1 LNYTWFNKAK
11 QINYS
16 LSYLLFLTMSK
27 TSRYFLFVLF
37 NGIIGISFTLKNQL
51 SYFLKKGISIK
62 YFINPKDKYMIKLSF
77 KNPYLVFVL
86 AIIVAVLAGVLI
98 PRMPVDILPQ
108 FKKSAMQIITL
119 YPGMP
124 AEVVE
129 KDITSRMERW
139 TGQSPGIEKQLS
151 KSIMGVSVV
160 TNFYGEEIDPAE
172 AMANSSSYAVSDMY
186 YQPPGTLPPMIQP
199 FDPTASKPLMLLTV
213 SSDIKTG
220 KELYDVAYYNL
231 RQMLSGVEGIVAP
244 AAYGGSLR
252 RIFIY
257 VEPQKMESMGISQTQ
272 VMNAI
277 KENTTMI
284 PSGVA
289 NIGNINYGV
298 DAKGLIQKV
307 EDFNDIVITY
317 KNGHPIY
324 IKDIGQAKDASA
336 IQTNIAR
343 VDGKEQV
350 YLPIF
355 KRPGA
360 NTIASVEAVKSAI
373 PKLKERMP
381 DDVNLNVIFD
391 QSSYVRNSI
400 SGLVNAGLG
409 GLILVVI
416 VLFLFLGNFR
426 SSLIVAISLPLS
438 ILFAFIMLSITGQAI
453 NSITLGGMALV
464 LGLLVD
470 NSIVVLENIDRHLK
484 MGKSSFEAAKDAA
497 IEVANPVLASTL
509 VIMVVFFPVL
519 FLTGITKFLFSP
531 LAITVAGSMIGS
543 YIFALTLIP
552 ILGAFLFKN
561 HLPNSEKKKTK
572 NPLGFFQRFIE
583 KLSKNYQNSLNKAL
597 KFRWPIVGIS
607 ILLLGLS
614 LFLLKNNG
622 YELFPKSDVG
632 QMEISVRM
640 ESGTR
645 LQDANQTIAEMEQVI
660 REETGND
667 LEQLIANIGVFYDL
681 PAAYTPNS
689 GTQDAF
695 IGVQLKENH
704 NTSTFEYATRLR
716 QKLKEKFP
724 GVELSFNTGGM
735 ITAALNEG
743 KPAPIDV
750 QVKGNDL
757 EVLREIS
764 EKIRDSISTLAS
776 TRDVRVLQRI
786 DQPAKNINI
795 DRVKAAEVGVEPVE
809 AIKNMVSALNSS
821 VTYEKAFWIDEN
833 NGNHYFVG
841 VTYPESQIDSRFVL
855 ENVGVNS
862 STSEKIIPFRNFS
875 KISDGTNPVEINH
888 HNLTRAF
895 NVYANVEGK
904 DIGRVSDDI
913 QNIIDDMEIP
923 AGYEVNFEGEVAI
936 IKDSFGGLGLGLALA
951 AILSFLIITP
961 LFRSF
966 RKPFIIIL
974 AFPFGL
980 IGVGLLMGLT
990 QTYLSIQSIMGI
1002 IMMVGI
1008 SVSYGNILVDR
1019 INVLVKNGQDKTTA
1033 IIEGSKDR
1041 FRPVL
1046 MTATTTIFGLLPTAL
1061 ATGSGSEAN
1070 VPLAIAVIGGTFM
1083 ATIITLY
1090 IIPIFY
1096 SFIAKSK

>member
-1 LNYTWFNKAK
+1 M
-11 QINYS
+11 IN
-16 LSYLLFLTMSK
+16 T
-27 TSRYFLFVLF
+27 
-37 NGIIGISFTLKNQL
+37 
-51 SYFLKKGISIK
+51 
-62 YFINPKDKYMIKLSF
+62 SF
-77 KNPYLVFVL
+77 KNPYLVLVF
-86 AIIVAVLAGVLI
+86 AIIVAVLAVVLI

-151 KSIMGVSVV
+151 KSLMGVSIV
-160 TNFYGEEIDPAE
+160 TNFYGEDIEPAE

-186 YQPPGTLPPMIQP
+186 YQPPGTMPPMIQP

-213 SSDIKTG
+213 SSDVKDG
-220 KELYDVAYYNL
+220 KELYDVAYLNL

-252 RIFIY
+252 MIY
-257 VEPQKMESMGISQTQ
+257 VYVDPEKMEALGISQTQ
-272 VMNAI
+272 VMDAI
-277 KENTTMI
+277 QTNTTMI

-289 NIGNINYGV
+289 NIGKVNYGV
-298 DAKGLIQKV
+298 DAKGLIIDVK
-307 EDFNDIVITY
+307 DFDDIVITY
-317 KNGHPIY
+317 KNGSPIF
-324 IKDIGQAKDASA
+324 IRDIGQTKDASA

-360 NTIASVEAVKSAI
+360 NTIASVEAVKKAL
-373 PKLKERMP
+373 PGLKERMP
-381 DDVNLNVIFD
+381 DDVKLNVIFD

-400 SGLVNAGLG
+400 DGLQNAGLG
-409 GLILVVI
+409 GLVLVVI
-416 VLFLFLGNFR
+416 VLLLFLGNFK

-438 ILFAFIMLSITGQAI
+438 VLFAFIMLFITGQAI
-453 NSITLGGMALV
+453 NSITLGGLALV

-484 MGKSSFEAAKDAA
+484 MGKDSFTAAKDAA
-497 IEVANPVLASTL
+497 LEVSSPVLASTL
-509 VIMVVFFPVL
+509 VIIVVFFPVL

-552 ILGAFLFKN
+552 LMAAFFFRKQLPDADHRPKNRILNL
-561 HLPNSEKKKTK
+561 
-572 NPLGFFQRFIE
+572 FQRLID
-583 KLSKNYQNSLNKAL
+583 KLGVAYQKSLSGTL
-597 KFRWPIVGIS
+597 RFRWPVLATA
-607 ILLLGLS
+607 ILLLVAS
-614 LFLLKNNG
+614 LFVLKNTG
-622 YELFPKSDVG
+622 YELFPQSDVG
-632 QMEISVRM
+632 QMEITVRM

-645 LQDANQTIAEMEQVI
+645 LEDANRTISEMEQLI
-660 REETGND
+660 RAETGDD

-695 IGVQLKENH
+695 IGVQLKETH
-704 NTSTFEYATRLR
+704 KVSTFEYASRLR
-716 QKLKEKFP
+716 KKLHTEFP
-724 GVELSFNTGGM
+724 GIELSFNTGGM

-757 EVLREIS
+757 KVLRQIS
-764 EKIRDSISTLAS
+764 EQIRDTIATLAA

-786 DQPAKNINI
+786 DQPAKNIDI
-795 DRVKAAEVGVEPVE
+795 DRIKAAELGVEPVE

-821 VTYEKAFWIDEN
+821 VTFDKAFWIDER
-833 NGNHYFVG
+833 NGNHYYVG
-841 VTYPESQIDSRFVL
+841 VTYPESEIDNRFVL

-862 STSEKIIPFRNFS
+862 SLSEKTVPFRNFS

-888 HNLTRAF
+888 HKLTRAF

-904 DIGRVSDDI
+904 DIGRVSDEIQTIIEGMDI
-913 QNIIDDMEIP
+913 P
-923 AGYEVNFEGEVAI
+923 PGYEVNFEGEVAI
-936 IKDSFGGLGLGLALA
+936 IQEAFGGLGLGLALA
-951 AILSFLIITP
+951 VILSFLIITT

-966 RKPFIIIL
+966 IQPAVIIL

-980 IGVGLLMGLT
+980 IGVAFLMWATG
-990 QTYLSIQSIMGI
+990 TYLSIQSIMGI

-1019 INVLVKNGQDKTTA
+1019 INALTREGKKVKEA
-1033 IIEGSKDR
+1033 IIQGAGDR

-1046 MTATTTIFGLLPTAL
+1046 MTASTTIFGLLPTAL
-1061 ATGSGSEAN
+1061 ATSPGSEAN

-1090 IIPIFY
+1090 LIPIFY
-1096 SFIAKSK
+1096 SFITKEK

>member
-1 LNYTWFNKAK
+1 
-11 QINYS
+11 
-16 LSYLLFLTMSK
+16 
-27 TSRYFLFVLF
+27 
-37 NGIIGISFTLKNQL
+37 
-51 SYFLKKGISIK
+51 
-62 YFINPKDKYMIKLSF
+62 MIKLSF
-77 KNPYLVFVL
+77 KNPYLVLVF
-86 AIIVAVLAGVLI
+86 AIIVALLAGVLI

-160 TNFYGEEIDPAE
+160 TNFYGEDIDPAE

-186 YQPPGTLPPMIQP
+186 YQPPGTMPPMIQP

-213 SSDIKTG
+213 SSDVKNG
-220 KELYDVAYYNL
+220 KELYDVAYLNL

-252 RIFIY
+252 MIY
-257 VEPQKMESMGISQTQ
+257 VYVDPIKMEALGISQTE
-272 VMNAI
+272 VMKAI
-277 KENTTMI
+277 QKNTTMI

-289 NIGNINYGV
+289 NIGKVNYGV
-298 DAKGLIQKV
+298 DAKGLIIDVK
-307 EDFNDIVITY
+307 DFDDIVITY
-317 KNGHPIY
+317 KNGSPIF
-324 IKDIGQAKDASA
+324 IKDIGQTKDASA

-360 NTIASVEAVKSAI
+360 NTISSVEAVKKAL
-373 PKLKERMP
+373 PGLKERMP
-381 DDVNLNVIFD
+381 DDVKLNVIFD

-400 SGLVNAGLG
+400 SGLQNAGLG

-416 VLFLFLGNFR
+416 VLTLFLGNFR

-438 ILFAFIMLSITGQAI
+438 VLFAFIVLSLTGQAI
-453 NSITLGGMALV
+453 NSITLGGLALV

-484 MGKSSFEAAKDAA
+484 MGKDSFSAAKDAA
-497 IEVANPVLASTL
+497 LEVANPVLASTL

-531 LAITVAGSMIGS
+531 LAITVAASMVGS

-552 ILGAFLFKN
+552 IMAAFFFKN
-561 HLPNSEKKKTK
+561 KLPNSDNKPKK
-572 NPLGFFQRFIE
+572 NALGFFQRFIE
-583 KLSKNYQNSLNKAL
+583 RLGIRYQNSLTKVL
-597 KFRWPIVGIS
+597 KFRWPVLGIT
-607 ILLLGLS
+607 ILLLIAS
-614 LFLLKNNG
+614 LFLLKNTG
-622 YELFPKSDVG
+622 YELFPQTDVG
-632 QMEISVRM
+632 QMEITVRM

-645 LQDANQTIAEMEQVI
+645 LEDANKTIAEMEKVI
-660 REETGND
+660 RQETGAD
-667 LEQLIANIGVFYDL
+667 LEQLVANIGVFYDL

-695 IGVQLKENH
+695 IGVQLKESH
-704 NTSTFEYATRLR
+704 ETSTFEYASRLR
-716 QKLKEKFP
+716 KELHEKFP
-724 GVELSFNTGGM
+724 GIELSFNTGGM

-757 EVLREIS
+757 KVLREIA
-764 EKIRDSISTLAS
+764 EKIRDTITTISA

-786 DQPAKNINI
+786 DQPSKNIDI
-795 DRVKAAEVGVEPVE
+795 DRIKAAELGVEPVE

-821 VTYEKAFWIDEN
+821 VTFQKAFWIDER
-833 NGNHYFVG
+833 NGNHYYVG
-841 VTYPESQIDSRFVL
+841 VTYPESAINNRFVL

-862 STSEKIIPFRNFS
+862 SLSDKTIPFRNFS
-875 KISDGTNPVEINH
+875 KITDGTNPVEINH

-904 DIGRVSDDI
+904 DIGRVSDEIQDI
-913 QNIIDDMEIP
+913 LNGMELP
-923 AGYEVNFEGEVAI
+923 PGYEVNFAGEVAI
-936 IKDSFGGLGLGLALA
+936 IKESFGGLGLGLALA
-951 AILSFLIITP
+951 VILSFLIITP

-966 RKPFIIIL
+966 RKPLIIVL

-980 IGVGLLMGLT
+980 IGVSLLMWFTG
-990 QTYLSIQSIMGI
+990 TYLSIQSIMGI
-1002 IMMVGI
+1002 IMMLGI

-1019 INVLVKNGQDKTTA
+1019 INVLMGKGQQKQVA
-1033 IIEGSKDR
+1033 IIEGSSDR

-1046 MTATTTIFGLLPTAL
+1046 MTASTTILGLLPTAL
-1061 ATGSGSEAN
+1061 ATNPGSEAN

-1096 SFIAKSK
+1096 SLIAKTEK

>member
-1 LNYTWFNKAK
+1 
-11 QINYS
+11 
-16 LSYLLFLTMSK
+16 
-27 TSRYFLFVLF
+27 
-37 NGIIGISFTLKNQL
+37 
-51 SYFLKKGISIK
+51 
-62 YFINPKDKYMIKLSF
+62 MIKLSF
-77 KNPYLVFVL
+77 KNPYLVLVF

-151 KSIMGVSVV
+151 KSIMGVSIV
-160 TNFYGEEIDPAE
+160 TNFYGEDIDPAE

-186 YQPPGTLPPMIQP
+186 YQPPGTMPPMIQP

-213 SSDIKTG
+213 SSDVKNG
-220 KELYDVAYYNL
+220 KELYDVAYLNL

-252 RIFIY
+252 MIY
-257 VEPQKMESMGISQTQ
+257 VYVDPQKMEALGISQTQ
-272 VMNAI
+272 VMEAI
-277 KENTTMI
+277 QKNTTMI

-298 DAKGLIQKV
+298 DAKGLIIDVK
-307 EDFNDIVITY
+307 DFDDIVITY
-317 KNGHPIY
+317 KNGNPIF
-324 IKDIGQAKDASA
+324 IRDIGQTKDASA

-355 KRPGA
+355 KRAGA
-360 NTIASVEAVKSAI
+360 NTIASVEAVKKALPS
-373 PKLKERMP
+373 LKERMP
-381 DDVNLNVIFD
+381 DDVKLNVIFD

-400 SGLVNAGLG
+400 SGLQNAALG

-416 VLFLFLGNFR
+416 VLILFLGNFR
-426 SSLIVAISLPLS
+426 SALIVAISLPLS
-438 ILFAFIMLSITGQAI
+438 VLFAFIMLSITGQAI
-453 NSITLGGMALV
+453 NSITLGGLALV

-484 MGKSSFEAAKDAA
+484 MGKDSFSAAKDAA
-497 IEVANPVLASTL
+497 LEVANPVLASTL
-509 VIMVVFFPVL
+509 VIIVVFIPVF
-519 FLTGITKFLFSP
+519 FLTGITKFLFTP
-531 LAITVAGSMIGS
+531 LAITVAGAMIGS

-552 ILGAFLFKN
+552 IMAAFFFRN
-561 HLPNSEKKKTK
+561 HLPNSDEKPKR
-572 NPLGFFQRFIE
+572 NALGFFQRFIDRLGV
-583 KLSKNYQNSLNKAL
+583 KYQNSLSRTL
-597 KFRWPIVGIS
+597 KFRWPVLGIM
-607 ILLLGLS
+607 ILLLVAS
-614 LFLLKNNG
+614 MFLLKNIG
-622 YELFPKSDVG
+622 YELFPQSDVG
-632 QMEISVRM
+632 QMEIMVRM

-645 LQDANQTIAEMEQVI
+645 LEDTNETIAEMEQVI
-660 REETGND
+660 REETGDD
-667 LEQLIANIGVFYDL
+667 LEQLVANIGVFYDL

-695 IGVQLKENH
+695 IGVQLKESH
-704 NTSTFEYATRLR
+704 ETSTFEYASRLR
-716 QKLKEKFP
+716 KKLHKNFP
-724 GVELSFNTGGM
+724 GIELSFNTGGM

-757 EVLREIS
+757 EVLRDIS
-764 EKIRDSISTLAS
+764 EKIRDTVSTLAA
-776 TRDVRVLQRI
+776 TRDVRVLQRL

-795 DRVKAAEVGVEPVE
+795 DRIKAAELGVEPVE

-821 VTYEKAFWIDEN
+821 VTYEKAFWIDES

-841 VTYPESQIDSRFVL
+841 VTYPESEIDNRFVL

-862 STSEKIIPFRNFS
+862 SLSDRTIPFRNFS

-904 DIGRVSDDI
+904 DIGSVSDEI
-913 QNIIDDMEIP
+913 QNIIDGMEIP
-923 AGYEVNFEGEVAI
+923 PGYEVNFEGEVAI
-936 IKDSFGGLGLGLALA
+936 IKDSFGDLGLGLALA
-951 AILSFLIITP
+951 VILAFLIITP

-966 RKPFIIIL
+966 LQPLVIIL
-974 AFPFGL
+974 TFPFGL
-980 IGVGLLMGLT
+980 IGVAFLMWITG
-990 QTYLSIQSIMGI
+990 TYLSIQSIMGI

-1019 INVLVKNGQDKTTA
+1019 INALMGEGKQKQAA
-1033 IIEGSKDR
+1033 IIEGSSDR

-1046 MTATTTIFGLLPTAL
+1046 MTASTTILGLLPTAL
-1061 ATGSGSEAN
+1061 ATNPGSESN

-1096 SFIAKSK
+1096 SLIAKTEK

>member
-1 LNYTWFNKAK
+1 
-11 QINYS
+11 
-16 LSYLLFLTMSK
+16 
-27 TSRYFLFVLF
+27 
-37 NGIIGISFTLKNQL
+37 
-51 SYFLKKGISIK
+51 
-62 YFINPKDKYMIKLSF
+62 
-77 KNPYLVFVL
+77 
-86 AIIVAVLAGVLI
+86 
-98 PRMPVDILPQ
+98 
-108 FKKSAMQIITL
+108 

-151 KSIMGVSVV
+151 KSLMGVSIV
-160 TNFYGEEIDPAE
+160 TNFYGEDIDPAE

-186 YQPPGTLPPMIQP
+186 YQPPGTMPPMIQP

-213 SSDIKTG
+213 SSDTRSG
-220 KELYDVAYYNL
+220 KDLYDVAYLNL

-252 RIFIY
+252 MIY
-257 VEPQKMESMGISQTQ
+257 VYVDPNKMEAMGISQTQ
-272 VMNAI
+272 VMEAI
-277 KENTTMI
+277 QKNTTMI

-289 NIGNINYGV
+289 NIGKVNYGI
-298 DAKGLIQKV
+298 DAKGLIVDVK
-307 EDFNDIVITY
+307 DFDDIVITY
-317 KNGHPIY
+317 KNGNPIY
-324 IKDIGQAKDASA
+324 IKDIGQTKDASA

-343 VDGKEQV
+343 VDGQEQV

-360 NTIASVEAVKSAI
+360 NTIASVEAVKKAL
-373 PKLKERMP
+373 PGLKERMP
-381 DDVNLNVIFD
+381 DDVKLNVIFD

-400 SGLVNAGLG
+400 SGLQNAGLG

-416 VLFLFLGNFR
+416 VLLLFLGNFR

-438 ILFAFIMLSITGQAI
+438 VLFAFIMLSITGQAI
-453 NSITLGGMALV
+453 NSITLGGFALV

-484 MGKSSFEAAKDAA
+484 MGKSSFQAAKVAA
-497 IEVANPVLASTL
+497 LEVASPVLASTL
-509 VIMVVFFPVL
+509 VIIVVFFPVL

-531 LAITVAGSMIGS
+531 LAITVASSMIGS

-552 ILGAFLFKN
+552 LMAAFFFKN
-561 HLPNSEKKKTK
+561 QLPDSDKKKNPPAGRAGK
-572 NPLGFFQRFIE
+572 NALGFFQRFIDRLGV
-583 KLSKNYQNSLNKAL
+583 KYQNSLSKTL
-597 KFRWPIVGIS
+597 KFRWPILGITVS
-607 ILLLGLS
+607 LLIAS
-614 LFLLKNNG
+614 LFLLKNTG

-645 LQDANQTIAEMEQVI
+645 LEDANETIAKMEQVI
-660 REETGND
+660 REETGDD
-667 LEQLIANIGVFYDL
+667 LEQLVANIGVFYDL

-695 IGVQLKENH
+695 IGVQLKESH
-704 NTSTFEYATRLR
+704 KTSTFEYASRLR
-716 QKLKEKFP
+716 EKLHERFP

-757 EVLREIS
+757 KVLREIS
-764 EKIRDSISTLAS
+764 ERIRDTIATLSA

-786 DQPAKNINI
+786 DQPAKNIDI
-795 DRVKAAEVGVEPVE
+795 DRVKAAELGVEPVE

-821 VTYEKAFWIDEN
+821 VTYEKAFWIDERS
-833 NGNHYFVG
+833 GNHYFIG
-841 VTYPESQIDSRFVL
+841 VTYPESEIDSRFVL

-862 STSEKIIPFRNFS
+862 SLSDRTVPFRNFS
-875 KISDGTNPVEINH
+875 KITDGTNPVEINH

-904 DIGRVSDDI
+904 DIGSVSDEI
-913 QNIIDDMEIP
+913 QQIIDGMEIP
-923 AGYEVNFEGEVAI
+923 PGYEVNFEGEVAI
-936 IKDSFGGLGLGLALA
+936 IKESFGGLGLGLALA
-951 AILSFLIITP
+951 VILAFLIITP

-966 RKPFIIIL
+966 LQPIVIIL
-974 AFPFGL
+974 TFPFGL
-980 IGVGLLMGLT
+980 IGVAFLMWITG
-990 QTYLSIQSIMGI
+990 TYLSIQSIMGI

-1019 INVLVKNGQDKTTA
+1019 INALTYKGRSVKDA
-1033 IIEGSKDR
+1033 IIQGAGDR
-1041 FRPVL
+1041 FRPIL
-1046 MTATTTIFGLLPTAL
+1046 MTASTTIFGLLPTAL
-1061 ATGSGSEAN
+1061 ATNPGSEAN

-1096 SFIAKSK
+1096 SFITKSK

>member
-1 LNYTWFNKAK
+1 
-11 QINYS
+11 
-16 LSYLLFLTMSK
+16 
-27 TSRYFLFVLF
+27 
-37 NGIIGISFTLKNQL
+37 
-51 SYFLKKGISIK
+51 
-62 YFINPKDKYMIKLSF
+62 MIKISF
-77 KNPYLVFVL
+77 KNPYLVLVF

-124 AEVVE
+124 AKVVE

-160 TNFYGEEIDPAE
+160 TNFYGEDIDPAE

-186 YQPPGTLPPMIQP
+186 YQPPGTMPPMIQP

-213 SSDIKTG
+213 SSDVKNG
-220 KELYDVAYYNL
+220 KELYDVAYLNL
-231 RQMLSGVEGIVAP
+231 RQMLSGVKGIVAP

-252 RIFIY
+252 MIY
-257 VEPQKMESMGISQTQ
+257 VYVNPGKMEAMGISQTQ
-272 VMNAI
+272 VMEAI
-277 KENTTMI
+277 QKNTTMI

-289 NIGNINYGV
+289 NIGKVNYGV
-298 DAKGLIQKV
+298 DAKGLIIDVK
-307 EDFNDIVITY
+307 DFDDIVITY
-317 KNGHPIY
+317 KNGKPIY
-324 IKDIGQAKDASA
+324 IKDIGQTKDASA

-360 NTIASVEAVKSAI
+360 NTITSVEAVKRAL
-373 PKLKERMP
+373 PGLKERMP
-381 DDVNLNVIFD
+381 DDVKLNVIFD

-400 SGLVNAGLG
+400 SGLQNAGLG
-409 GLILVVI
+409 GLILVVF
-416 VLFLFLGNFR
+416 VLILFLGNFR

-438 ILFAFIMLSITGQAI
+438 VLFAFIVLYITGQAI
-453 NSITLGGMALV
+453 NSITLGGLALV

-484 MGKSSFEAAKDAA
+484 MGKNSFSAAKDAA
-497 IEVANPVLASTL
+497 LEVANPVLASTL
-509 VIMVVFFPVL
+509 VIIVVFFPVL

-531 LAITVAGSMIGS
+531 LAITVAASMVGS

-552 ILGAFLFKN
+552 IMAAFFFKN
-561 HLPNSEKKKTK
+561 KLPNSDNKKTK
-572 NPLGFFQRFIE
+572 NALGFFQRFID
-583 KLSKNYQNSLNKAL
+583 KLGAKYKKSLSKTLEL
-597 KFRWPIVGIS
+597 RWPILGITV
-607 ILLLGLS
+607 LLLVIS
-614 LFLLKNNG
+614 LFLLNNSG
-622 YELFPKSDVG
+622 YELFPQSDVG

-645 LQDANQTIAEMEQVI
+645 LEDANKTIAEMEQVI
-660 REETGND
+660 RKETGGD
-667 LEQLIANIGVFYDL
+667 LEQLVANIGVFYDL

-695 IGVQLKENH
+695 IGVQLKESH
-704 NTSTFEYATRLR
+704 ETSTFEYASRLR
-716 QKLKEKFP
+716 KKLREKFP
-724 GVELSFNTGGM
+724 GIELSFNTGGM

-750 QVKGNDL
+750 QVKGNNL
-757 EVLREIS
+757 KILREIS
-764 EKIRDSISTLAS
+764 EKIRDTIATLSS
-776 TRDVRVLQRI
+776 TRDVRVLQRL
-786 DQPAKNINI
+786 DQPSKNIDI
-795 DRVKAAEVGVEPVE
+795 DRIKAAELGIEPVE
-809 AIKNMVSALNSS
+809 AIKNMVSALNST
-821 VTYEKAFWIDEN
+821 VTFQKSFWIDER
-833 NGNHYFVG
+833 NGNHYYVG
-841 VTYPESQIDSRFVL
+841 VTYPESAIDNRFVL

-862 STSEKIIPFRNFS
+862 SISEKTIPFRNFS
-875 KISDGTNPVEINH
+875 KITDGTNPVEINH

-895 NVYANVEGK
+895 NVYANAEGK
-904 DIGRVSDDI
+904 DIGRVSDEI
-913 QNIIDDMEIP
+913 QSIINGMELP
-923 AGYEVNFEGEVAI
+923 SGYEVNFEGEVAI
-936 IKDSFGGLGLGLALA
+936 IKDSFGGLGLGLVLA
-951 AILSFLIITP
+951 VILAFLIITP

-966 RKPFIIIL
+966 RKPLIIIL

-980 IGVGLLMGLT
+980 IGVALLMWGT
-990 QTYLSIQSIMGI
+990 GTYLSIQSIMGI

-1019 INVLVKNGQDKTTA
+1019 INVLMGEGKQKQAA
-1033 IIEGSKDR
+1033 IIEGSSDR

-1046 MTATTTIFGLLPTAL
+1046 MTASTTILGLLPTAL
-1061 ATGSGSEAN
+1061 ATNPGSEAN
-1070 VPLAIAVIGGTFM
+1070 VPLAIAVIGGTLM

-1096 SFIAKSK
+1096 SLIAKTEK

>member
-1 LNYTWFNKAK
+1 
-11 QINYS
+11 
-16 LSYLLFLTMSK
+16 
-27 TSRYFLFVLF
+27 
-37 NGIIGISFTLKNQL
+37 
-51 SYFLKKGISIK
+51 
-62 YFINPKDKYMIKLSF
+62 MIRLSF
-77 KNPYLVFVL
+77 KNPYLVLVF

-151 KSIMGVSVV
+151 KSIMGVSIV
-160 TNFYGEEIDPAE
+160 TNFYGEDIDPAE

-186 YQPPGTLPPMIQP
+186 YQPPGTMPPMIQP

-213 SSDIKTG
+213 SSDTRSG
-220 KELYDVAYYNL
+220 KDLYDVAYLNL
-231 RQMLSGVEGIVAP
+231 RQMLSGVPGIVAP

-252 RIFIY
+252 MIY
-257 VEPQKMESMGISQTQ
+257 VYVDPDKMEALGISQTQ
-272 VMNAI
+272 VMEAI
-277 KENTTMI
+277 QKNTTMI

-289 NIGNINYGV
+289 NIGKVNYGV
-298 DAKGLIQKV
+298 DAKGLIIDVK
-307 EDFNDIVITY
+307 DFDDIVITY
-317 KNGHPIY
+317 KNGNPVY
-324 IKDIGQAKDASA
+324 IRDIGQTKDASA

-360 NTIASVEAVKSAI
+360 NTIASVEAVKKAL
-373 PKLKERMP
+373 PNLKERMP
-381 DDVNLNVIFD
+381 DDVKLNVIFD

-400 SGLVNAGLG
+400 SGLQNAGLG

-416 VLFLFLGNFR
+416 VLILFLGNFR

-438 ILFAFIMLSITGQAI
+438 VLFAFVVLSLTGQAI
-453 NSITLGGMALV
+453 NSITLGGLALV

-484 MGKSSFEAAKDAA
+484 MGKSSFVAAEDAA
-497 IEVANPVLASTL
+497 LEVANPVLASTL

-543 YIFALTLIP
+543 YIFAMTLIP
-552 ILGAFLFKN
+552 LMAAFFFRKY
-561 HLPNSEKKKTK
+561 LPDSDHTSQHKM
-572 NPLGFFQRFIE
+572 LSFFQRFIDRVGI
-583 KLSKNYQNSLNKAL
+583 KYKNSLEKTI
-597 KFRWPIVGIS
+597 KYRWPVIGATL
-607 ILLLGLS
+607 ILFFIS
-614 LFLLKNNG
+614 LFLLKNMG
-622 YELFPKSDVG
+622 YELFPQSDVG
-632 QMEISVRM
+632 QMEITVRM

-645 LQDANQTIAEMEQVI
+645 LEDANETIGEMEQVI
-660 REETGND
+660 RKETGDD
-667 LEQLIANIGVFYDL
+667 LEQLISNIGVFYDL

-695 IGVQLKENH
+695 IGVQLKETH
-704 NTSTFEYATRLR
+704 KVSTFEYASRLR
-716 QKLKEKFP
+716 KILHEKFP

-750 QVKGNDL
+750 QIKGNDL
-757 EVLREIS
+757 KVLREIS
-764 EKIRDSISTLAS
+764 EKIRDTIATLPA

-786 DQPAKNINI
+786 DQPAKNIDI
-795 DRVKAAEVGVEPVE
+795 DRIKAAELGVEPVE

-821 VTYEKAFWIDEN
+821 VTYQKAFWIDER

-841 VTYPESQIDSRFVL
+841 VTYPESEIDSRFVL

-862 STSEKIIPFRNFS
+862 STSDRTVPFRNFS

-895 NVYANVEGK
+895 NVYANAEGK
-904 DIGRVSDDI
+904 DIGRVSDRI
-913 QNIIDDMEIP
+913 QKIIESIEIP
-923 AGYEVNFEGEVAI
+923 PGYEVNFEGEVAI
-936 IKDSFGGLGLGLALA
+936 IKESFGGLGLGLALA
-951 AILSFLIITP
+951 VILSFLIITP

-966 RKPFIIIL
+966 LQPFVIIL

-980 IGVGLLMGLT
+980 IGVGFLMWSTG
-990 QTYLSIQSIMGI
+990 TYLSIQSIMGI

-1019 INVLVKNGQDKTTA
+1019 INALTYKGQSVRDA
-1033 IIEGSKDR
+1033 IVQGAGDR

-1046 MTATTTIFGLLPTAL
+1046 MTASTTVFGLLPTAL
-1061 ATGSGSEAN
+1061 ATNPGSEAN

-1096 SFIAKSK
+1096 SFINKDKK

>member
-1 LNYTWFNKAK
+1 
-11 QINYS
+11 
-16 LSYLLFLTMSK
+16 
-27 TSRYFLFVLF
+27 
-37 NGIIGISFTLKNQL
+37 
-51 SYFLKKGISIK
+51 
-62 YFINPKDKYMIKLSF
+62 MIKISF
-77 KNPYLVFVL
+77 KNPYLVLVF

-124 AEVVE
+124 AKVVE

-160 TNFYGEEIDPAE
+160 TNFYGEDIDPAE

-186 YQPPGTLPPMIQP
+186 YQPPGTMPPMIQP

-213 SSDIKTG
+213 SSDVKNG
-220 KELYDVAYYNL
+220 KELYDVAYLNL
-231 RQMLSGVEGIVAP
+231 RQMLSGVKGIVAP

-252 RIFIY
+252 MIY
-257 VEPQKMESMGISQTQ
+257 VYVDPGKMEAMGISQTQ
-272 VMNAI
+272 VMEAI
-277 KENTTMI
+277 QKNTTMI

-289 NIGNINYGV
+289 NIGKVNYGV
-298 DAKGLIQKV
+298 DAKGLIIDVK
-307 EDFNDIVITY
+307 DFDDIVIIY
-317 KNGHPIY
+317 KNGKPIY
-324 IKDIGQAKDASA
+324 IKDIGQTKDASA
-336 IQTNIAR
+336 IQTNIVR

-360 NTIASVEAVKSAI
+360 NTITSVEAVKRAL
-373 PKLKERMP
+373 PGLKERMP
-381 DDVNLNVIFD
+381 DDVKLNVIFD

-400 SGLVNAGLG
+400 SGLQNAGLG
-409 GLILVVI
+409 GLILVVL
-416 VLFLFLGNFR
+416 VLILFLGNFR

-438 ILFAFIMLSITGQAI
+438 VLFTFIVLYITGQAI
-453 NSITLGGMALV
+453 NSITLGGLALV

-484 MGKSSFEAAKDAA
+484 MGKNSFSAAKDAA
-497 IEVANPVLASTL
+497 LEVANPVLASTL
-509 VIMVVFFPVL
+509 VIIVVFFPVL

-531 LAITVAGSMIGS
+531 LAITVAASMVGS

-552 ILGAFLFKN
+552 IMAAFFFKN
-561 HLPNSEKKKTK
+561 KLPNSDNKKTK
-572 NPLGFFQRFIE
+572 NALGFSQRFIDQLGA
-583 KLSKNYQNSLNKAL
+583 KYKNSLSKTLEL
-597 KFRWPIVGIS
+597 RWPILGITV
-607 ILLLGLS
+607 LLLLVS
-614 LFLLKNNG
+614 LFLLKNSG
-622 YELFPKSDVG
+622 YELFPQSDVG

-645 LQDANQTIAEMEQVI
+645 LEDANKTIAKMEQVI
-660 REETGND
+660 RKETGGD
-667 LEQLIANIGVFYDL
+667 LEQLVANIGVFYDL

-695 IGVQLKENH
+695 IGVQLKESH
-704 NTSTFEYATRLR
+704 ETSTFEYASRLR
-716 QKLKEKFP
+716 KKLHEKFP
-724 GVELSFNTGGM
+724 GIELSFNTGGM

-750 QVKGNDL
+750 QVKGNNL
-757 EVLREIS
+757 KVLREIS
-764 EKIRDSISTLAS
+764 EKIRDTITTLSA
-776 TRDVRVLQRI
+776 TRDVRVLQRL
-786 DQPAKNINI
+786 DQPSKNIDI
-795 DRVKAAEVGVEPVE
+795 DRIKAAELGIEPVE

-821 VTYEKAFWIDEN
+821 VTFQKAFWIDER
-833 NGNHYFVG
+833 NGNHYYVG
-841 VTYPESQIDSRFVL
+841 VTYPESAIDNRFVL

-862 STSEKIIPFRNFS
+862 SISEKTIPFRNFS
-875 KISDGTNPVEINH
+875 KITDGTNPVEINH

-904 DIGRVSDDI
+904 DIGRVSDEI
-913 QNIIDDMEIP
+913 QSIINGMELP
-923 AGYEVNFEGEVAI
+923 PGYEVNFEGEVAI
-936 IKDSFGGLGLGLALA
+936 IKDSFGGLGLGLVLA
-951 AILSFLIITP
+951 VILAFLIITP

-966 RKPFIIIL
+966 RKPLIIIL

-980 IGVGLLMGLT
+980 IGVAFLMWGT
-990 QTYLSIQSIMGI
+990 GTYLSIQSIMGI

-1019 INVLVKNGQDKTTA
+1019 INVLMGEGKQKQAA
-1033 IIEGSKDR
+1033 IIEGSSDR

-1046 MTATTTIFGLLPTAL
+1046 MTASTTVLGLLPTAL
-1061 ATGSGSEAN
+1061 ATNPGSEAN
-1070 VPLAIAVIGGTFM
+1070 FPLAIAVIGGTLM

-1096 SFIAKSK
+1096 SLIAKTEK

>member
-1 LNYTWFNKAK
+1 M
-11 QINYS
+11 IN
-16 LSYLLFLTMSK
+16 
-27 TSRYFLFVLF
+27 
-37 NGIIGISFTLKNQL
+37 
-51 SYFLKKGISIK
+51 
-62 YFINPKDKYMIKLSF
+62 LSF
-77 KNPYLVFVL
+77 RNPYLVLVF
-86 AIIVAVLAGVLI
+86 AIIMAVLAGVLI

-186 YQPPGTLPPMIQP
+186 YQPPGTMPPMIQP

-213 SSDIKTG
+213 SSDEKSG
-220 KELYDVAYYNL
+220 KELYDVAYLNL

-252 RIFIY
+252 MVY
-257 VEPQKMESMGISQTQ
+257 VYVDPDKMEALGISQTQ
-272 VMNAI
+272 VMEAI
-277 KENTTMI
+277 QKNTTMI

-298 DAKGLIQKV
+298 DAKGLIIDVK
-307 EDFNDIVITY
+307 DFDDIVITH
-317 KNGHPIY
+317 KNGDPIF
-324 IKDIGQAKDASA
+324 IRDIGQTKDASA

-360 NTIASVEAVKSAI
+360 NTIASVDAVKKAL
-373 PKLKERMP
+373 PGLKERMP

-400 SGLVNAGLG
+400 SGLRNAGLG

-416 VLFLFLGNFR
+416 VLILFLGNFR

-438 ILFAFIMLSITGQAI
+438 VLFAFVMLYITGQAV
-453 NSITLGGMALV
+453 NSITLGGLALV

-484 MGKSSFEAAKDAA
+484 MGKDSFSAAKDAA
-497 IEVANPVLASTL
+497 LEVANPVLASTL
-509 VIMVVFFPVL
+509 VIIVVFFPVL
-519 FLTGITKFLFSP
+519 FLSGITKFLFSP
-531 LAITVAGSMIGS
+531 LAITVTGAMIGS

-552 ILGAFLFKN
+552 IMAAYFFR
-561 HLPNSEKKKTK
+561 KKTK
-572 NPLGFFQRFIE
+572 KETGQLSESDADAEVKTKGNALGFFQRFIGRME
-583 KLSKNYQNSLNKAL
+583 KRYRNSLSGTLNN
-597 KFRWPIVGIS
+597 RWS
-607 ILLLGLS
+607 ILMASIGLLVFS
-614 LFLLKNNG
+614 LFLLKNTG
-622 YELFPKSDVG
+622 YELFPQSDVG
-632 QMEISVRM
+632 QMEIQV
-640 ESGTR
+640 R
-645 LQDANQTIAEMEQVI
+645 LQSGATLQQTNETVAKMEQLI
-660 REETGND
+660 RKETGDD
-667 LEQLIANIGVFYDL
+667 LEQLVGNVGVFYDL

-695 IGVQLKENH
+695 IGVQLKESH
-704 NTSTFEYATRLR
+704 QTSTFDYASRLR
-716 QKLKEKFP
+716 KKFHQNFP
-724 GVELSFNTGGM
+724 GVEVSFNTGGM

-750 QVKGNDL
+750 QIKGNDL
-757 EVLREIS
+757 EVLREIA
-764 EKIRDSISTLAS
+764 EQFRDTISTLVA

-786 DQPAKNINI
+786 DQPAKNIDI
-795 DRVKAAEVGVEPVE
+795 DRVKAAELGVEPVE

-821 VTYEKAFWIDEN
+821 VTYEKAFWIDEG

-841 VTYPESQIDSRFVL
+841 VTYPESEIDNRFVL

-862 STSEKIIPFRNFS
+862 AYSENTIPFRNFS
-875 KISDGTNPVEINH
+875 KISDGSNPVEINH

-904 DIGRVSDDI
+904 DVGRVSDKI
-913 QNIIDDMEIP
+913 QAIIDGMGIP
-923 AGYEVNFEGEVAI
+923 PGYEVNFEGEVAI
-936 IKDSFGGLGLGLALA
+936 IKESFGDLGLGLALA
-951 AILSFLIITP
+951 AILAFLIITP

-966 RKPFIIIL
+966 RKPLIIIL

-980 IGVGLLMGLT
+980 IGVGVLMWLSG
-990 QTYLSIQSIMGI
+990 TYLSIQSIMGI

-1019 INVLVKNGQDKTTA
+1019 INALVKEGKSKQTA
-1033 IIEGSKDR
+1033 IIEGSSNR

-1046 MTATTTIFGLLPTAL
+1046 MTASTTILGLLPTAL
-1061 ATGSGSEAN
+1061 ASSPGSETN

-1083 ATIITLY
+1083 ATLITLY
-1090 IIPIFY
+1090 LIPVLY
-1096 SFIAKSK
+1096 ALIAGKEEGRS